1 MPIYQYCCENCSIS
15 ATKVEKKKLVAD
27 IDNNVSGFNNDEYLF
42 FIECSMNNK
51 KSKPRCPKCKKNKT
65 RQSFSEMTLTCYVR
79 GDGLVKDKVGA
90 RRDMNKF
97 HLVNQDPYGHMRVPG
112 ETEHMLDM
120 YRDRGRDMSKIK
132 SERAASSRDAKEQAD
147 KIKSTALVKELEDV
161 IIKIEKLG
169 GRCPYTSLSEFDDI
183 NGLLSK
189 LMPKYVCKLKNGDF
203 ALMAEARKYVDEI
216 LNPE

>member
-1 MPIYQYCCENCSIS
+1 MPIYQYCCENCSDS
-15 ATKVEKKKLVAD
+15 ATKVEKKKLIAD
-27 IDNNVSGFNNDEYLF
+27 VDNNVNGFNDEEYLF
-42 FIECSMNNK
+42 FIECSMKDK
-51 KSKPRCPKCKKNKT
+51 KSKPRCPRCNKNKT

-112 ETEHMLDM
+112 ETDHMLDM

-132 SERAASSRDAKEQAD
+132 SERAAASRIAKKQAD
-147 KIKSTALVKELEDV
+147 RLKTLLVKEAED
-161 IIKIEKLG
+161 ILIKIDSLG
-169 GRCPYTSLSEFDDI
+169 GRCSYEALSEFDDI
-183 NGLLSK
+183 NGWISK
-189 LMPKYVCKLKNGDF
+189 LMPTYLCRLKDGDF

-216 LNPE
+216 LDQE

>member
-1 MPIYQYCCENCSIS
+1 MPIYQYCCENCSDS

-27 IDNNVSGFNNDEYLF
+27 IDNNVNGFNNDEYLF

-132 SERAASSRDAKEQAD
+132 SERAASSRDAKKQAD
-147 KIKSTALVKELEDV
+147 KIRGGVLTRDLENV
-161 IIKIEKLG
+161 LLKINELG
-169 GRCPYTSLSEFDDI
+169 GRCSYESLSEFDDVNSLI
-183 NGLLSK
+183 SK
-189 LMPKYVCKLKNGDF
+189 LMPEYLCRLKNDDF
-203 ALMAEARKYVDEI
+203 ALMAVARKYVDDI
-216 LNPE
+216 LDSE